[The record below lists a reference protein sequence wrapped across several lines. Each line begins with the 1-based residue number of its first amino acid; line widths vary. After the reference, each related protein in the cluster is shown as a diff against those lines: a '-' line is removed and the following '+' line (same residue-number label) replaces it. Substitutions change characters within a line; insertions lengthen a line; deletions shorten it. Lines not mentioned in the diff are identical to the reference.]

1 MHTYDTCTY
10 IHTHIYKYIYTYTC
24 TYIHTY
30 IHKYMYINTYI
41 HVHTYTCT
49 YIQYIHVHT
58 YTVITHI
65 HTYTH
70 VFTYIHIINTGYDTM
85 TTSPASTRSSYSS
98 TTHHG
103 ISQHLNSPPAPTTS
117 PPQNNLTQL
126 TQLLPDP
133 VKLIDERIKVNQYC
147 VTIATP

>member
-1 MHTYDTCTY
+1 
-10 IHTHIYKYIYTYTC
+10 
-24 TYIHTY
+24 
-30 IHKYMYINTYI
+30 
-41 HVHTYTCT
+41 
-49 YIQYIHVHT
+49 
-58 YTVITHI
+58 
-65 HTYTH
+65 
-70 VFTYIHIINTGYDTM
+70 M

-126 TQLLPDP
+126 LPDP

-147 VTIATP
+147 FTMAMTLSISLSLVLHESTAGTFD